1 MHKGWPGASD
11 ARERTGSSSHGL
23 FASHGWGQSKVVGR
37 QRERLG
43 EKRGSTS
50 RERAAAREGEKRGH
64 ADGGVRRREGKEG
77 KEGELVGA
85 VLGH

>member
-50 RERAAAREGEKRGH
+50 REELLQGRGRNEAMQMEG
-64 ADGGVRRREGKEG
+64 
-77 KEGELVGA
+77 
-85 VLGH
+85 